1 MDMASNDIRL
11 ETKNGQLIA
20 MNLHSCGKEIF
31 IAADLVLIENFATKI
46 LMSIFQKLTI
56 NVDEYG

>member
-20 MNLHSCGKEIF
+20 MNLHSCEKEIF
-31 IAADLVLIENFATKI
+31 VAADLVLIENFATKNI
-46 LMSIFQKLTI
+46 
-56 NVDEYG
+56 DEYISRAYNQC